1 MRLLT
6 AHFAALSVRLLVTAL
21 FRKFAKES
29 IMKSHRLLVRKRAKL
44 LVKESINNIHIR
56 GGVIRPLKFLQNPVI
71 IMVVAMKKILV
82 LNGPNLNMTGIRK
95 KNVYGGETL
104 KQINEELKIYGK
116 ANGAK
121 VSFFQS
127 NHEGDLIDVIHESK
141 DEFDGVVINAG
152 AYTHY
157 SYAIRDAIEA
167 VSEFTP
173 FVEVHMSNI
182 HEREDFRKISVITD
196 VCIKQ
201 ICGYGKDSYK
211 MGIDLL
217 MEIL

>member
-1 MRLLT
+1 
-6 AHFAALSVRLLVTAL
+6 
-21 FRKFAKES
+21 
-29 IMKSHRLLVRKRAKL
+29 MK
-44 LVKESINNIHIR
+44 N
-56 GGVIRPLKFLQNPVI
+56 
-71 IMVVAMKKILV
+71 ILV
-82 LNGPNLNMTGIRK
+82 INGPNLNMTGIRK
-95 KNVYGGETL
+95 KGIYGDETL
-104 KQINEELKIYGK
+104 KQINDEIKCYGK

-127 NHEGDLIDVIHESK
+127 NHEGEIIDVIHENREK
-141 DEFDGVVINAG
+141 FDGAIINAG

-167 VSEFTP
+167 VADYLP
-173 FVEVHMSNI
+173 FVEVHMSDI
-182 HEREDFRKISVITD
+182 HKREDFRKTSVITD
-196 VCIKQ
+196 VCVKQ

>member
-1 MRLLT
+1 MFT
-6 AHFAALSVRLLVTAL
+6 A
-21 FRKFAKES
+21 AKS
-29 IMKSHRLLVRKRAKL
+29 
-44 LVKESINNIHIR
+44 
-56 GGVIRPLKFLQNPVI
+56 
-71 IMVVAMKKILV
+71 
-82 LNGPNLNMTGIRK
+82 
-95 KNVYGGETL
+95 L
-104 KQINEELKIYGK
+104 KQINDELKLYGK

-127 NHEGDLIDVIHESK
+127 NHEGDIIDVIHESK

-167 VSEFTP
+167 VQEFTP
-173 FVEVHMSNI
+173 FVEVHMSDI
-182 HEREDFRKISVITD
+182 HKREDFRKISVITD
-196 VCIKQ
+196 VCVKQ